1 MDCEADTSFC
11 SVVYT
16 LPFLNPNF
24 AQPQALRTYSTNH
37 EAPWSC
43 TIWQAAR
50 ATSAAPT
57 FFKPLQLSLPH
68 VTSWIDAGMKFNNP
82 SKALRAEAGKI
93 WGSEYGQM
101 NFNQDISIFLSL
113 GTGFASIA
121 RLEAT
126 TLQQRISKKFQV
138 PLAAVEVMKSIVS
151 DTETTH
157 VDLANELDHHIYHR
171 FNVAQ
176 GLEDVQLF
184 EHEKIEAIEID
195 TNNYLAQHTK
205 QVTDCVKLMAQ
216 LPIKPSL
223 LVPGTDDA
231 ALIERLKA
239 LKI

>member
-1 MDCEADTSFC
+1 
-11 SVVYT
+11 
-16 LPFLNPNF
+16 
-24 AQPQALRTYSTNH
+24 
-37 EAPWSC
+37 
-43 TIWQAAR
+43 
-50 ATSAAPT
+50 
-57 FFKPLQLSLPH
+57 
-68 VTSWIDAGMKFNNP
+68 
-82 SKALRAEAGKI
+82 
-93 WGSEYGQM
+93 M

-239 LKI
+239 LKM

>member
-1 MDCEADTSFC
+1 MTAPIGMVELERVAS
-11 SVVYT
+11 
-16 LPFLNPNF
+16 LGW
-24 AQPQALRTYSTNH
+24 QGTNTQVLG
-37 EAPWSC
+37 EW
-43 TIWQAAR
+43 
-50 ATSAAPT
+50 
-57 FFKPLQLSLPH
+57 L
-68 VTSWIDAGMKFNNP
+68 
-82 SKALRAEAGKI
+82 LRA
-93 WGSEYGQM
+93 GSGFTGRA
-101 NFNQDISIFLSL
+101 NSVLPL
-113 GTGFASIA
+113 GSPGCPLDDALNAVWEFYRGHHLTP
-121 RLEAT
+121 L
-126 TLQQRISKKFQV
+126 FQV

-239 LKI
+239 LKM